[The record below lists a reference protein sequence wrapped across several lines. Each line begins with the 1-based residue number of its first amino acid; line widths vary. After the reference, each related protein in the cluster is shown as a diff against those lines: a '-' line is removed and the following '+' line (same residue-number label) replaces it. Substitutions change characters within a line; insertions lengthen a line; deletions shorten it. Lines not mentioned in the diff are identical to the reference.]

1 MTKDQEYKLLFE
13 NWKQYVQEND
23 ALKFDV
29 PAPTELAKTSQ
40 QEKQDLIDFIDNN
53 KASLTADKVI
63 SHLKNNYEGFDK
75 YFSQSEAT
83 GLSSAIDSILS
94 KQSSM
99 SYADKS
105 NIESLATS
113 ILSKIDD
120 AYSRKLYTDEPG
132 KSAKDIEA
140 LRTKAQEKFA
150 LGDRTLSAGEMAAF
164 GGALAAVPVAK
175 AVGKTALSAVGEFI
189 KEKVWD
195 KLWGR
200 GRRKK
205 AKKGKEEEETNNLI
219 DRFGPGAVGGAA
231 AAKAIK
237 KVVGEKGLKWAA
249 AKQFGKRA
257 IAFLGPIGAV
267 AGTAWLLKDLY
278 DAYYK
283 SEEGVNENTEVAS
296 QLNQEE
302 INQKIKS
309 DIEQLRA
316 DTEFWD
322 ALTSGLDE
330 EIKKAQK
337 QLKRKISI
345 SKTGASGQKIKGDE
359 IQRAD
364 ALWSLVSQIAK
375 EKGVDPKLVMGI
387 IHTENRFQNLS
398 NNWGSGYMALTSI
411 ARKDARLRGGADISN
426 SNKMEPEANIRAGV
440 ALIKLIQSDLERALR
455 RVEFDITDDDMIRLI
470 LYSYNRGV
478 GAVVDGK
485 GVPIGS
491 PGKGKKYKHA
501 GSKVFEKGLKEFNN
515 IDDFIKYARSR
526 YAEVLHGDY
535 ADRALR
541 FANSYTPPSNGVS

>member
-13 NWKQYVQEND
+13 NWKQYVQENNG
-23 ALKFDV
+23 LKFDV
-29 PAPTELAKTSQ
+29 LARRPLPQTSQ

-63 SHLKNNYEGFDK
+63 SHLKNYYEGFNK
-75 YFSQSEAT
+75 YFSQSEVT

-113 ILSKIDD
+113 ILSKVDD
-120 AYSRKLYTDEPG
+120 AYSRKLYTAEPG

-189 KEKVWD
+189 KRKVWD
-195 KLWGR
+195 RLWGQ
-200 GRRKK
+200 GRKK
-205 AKKGKEEEETNNLI
+205 AKKGKEETNNLI
-219 DRFGPGAVGGAA
+219 DRFGPGAAGGAA

-237 KVVGEKGLKWAA
+237 KVVGDKGLKWAA

-257 IAFLGPIGAV
+257 LRFLGPIGAV

-345 SKTGASGQKIKGDE
+345 SKTEPSGQKIKGDE
-359 IQRAD
+359 KQRAD
-364 ALWSLVSQIAK
+364 ALWSLVNQIAT
-375 EKGVDPKLVMGI
+375 EEGVDPKLVMGI
-387 IHTENRFQNLS
+387 IHSENRFQNLS

-411 ARKDARLRGGADISN
+411 ARKDAKQRGGVDISN
-426 SNKMEPEANIRAGV
+426 RNKMEPEANIRAGV
-440 ALIKLIQSDLERALR
+440 ALIKLIQRDLERALR
-455 RVEFDITDDDMIRLI
+455 RVKFNIPDDEMVRLI

-485 GVPIGS
+485 GVAIGS

-515 IDDFIKYARSR
+515 IDDFIEYARSR
-526 YAEVLHGDY
+526 YAKVLHGDY

-541 FANSYTPPSNGVS
+541 FANSYTPPSNSVS